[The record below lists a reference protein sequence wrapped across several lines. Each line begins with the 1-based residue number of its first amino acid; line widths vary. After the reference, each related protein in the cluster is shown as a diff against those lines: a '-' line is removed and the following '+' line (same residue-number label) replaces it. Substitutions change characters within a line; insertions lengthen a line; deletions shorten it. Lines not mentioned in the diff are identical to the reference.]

1 MSTGKVTILGLN
13 GHIGQATAKA
23 FVAAGWEVTGMG
35 RTDKHHTP
43 GVRFVLGDSDL
54 VEDMRRAIGE
64 SDVVMNAL
72 NMR

>member
-1 MSTGKVTILGLN
+1 MSTGKVTILGIN

-43 GVRFVLGDSDL
+43 GVRFVRGDFDWSRTCAAPS
-54 VEDMRRAIGE
+54 V
-64 SDVVMNAL
+64 SPTW
-72 NMR
+72 